1 MRSTRSHSMPAAFT
15 LIELVTVIVLLGIVG
30 VFVGGPIMSTIGDV
44 KSNAAPPRLAADIR
58 YIQRIA
64 LSSGWRT
71 RIVVDNAG
79 DRYTLF
85 MEDSDPLNPWKPV
98 RDPVNQ
104 SIDPIQFNVG
114 PFAGVTIDTVNING
128 TSVLEFDNFG
138 VPFDA
143 NGNALSSASQIVLSN
158 GIAVQIHPVSGYV
171 EQVQWP

>member
-1 MRSTRSHSMPAAFT
+1 MRSTRSHSTRAGFT

-30 VFVGGPIMSTIGDV
+30 VFVGGPIMSIIGDV

-79 DRYTLF
+79 DQYTLF
-85 MEDSDPLNPWKPV
+85 MKDPDPLDPWKPV
-98 RDPVNQ
+98 RDPVTQ
-104 SIDPIQFNVG
+104 TLGPVQFGVG
-114 PFAGVTIDTVNING
+114 PFAGVTIDTVDING

-138 VPFDA
+138 VPYDA
-143 NGNALSSASQIVLSN
+143 NGNVLGSLSRIVLSN
-158 GIAVQIHPVSGYV
+158 NVAVQIHPVSGFV